1 MGEINEVKVA
11 LEDGMLFTGTGHP
24 IADGFSVQMDAAVE
38 VGGQGRG
45 MRPQSL
51 VLVGLGGCTG
61 MDVISILQKKRQAVH
76 GLTVEI
82 SGVQAE
88 TAPNVYTDVEIMFV
102 VTGENVD
109 PDAVERAMELSATK
123 YCSASAMF
131 ERSGAKITTGYRIEE
146 AVATT

>member
-1 MGEINEVKVA
+1 MAKQKSASVVWQGHD
-11 LEDGMLFTGTGHP
+11 LEFTAKLGGGYAVTMHAP
-24 IADGFSVQMDAAVE
+24 ADADGATPMDYLLA
-38 VGGQGRG
+38 
-45 MRPQSL
+45 
-51 VLVGLGGCTG
+51 GLAGCTG